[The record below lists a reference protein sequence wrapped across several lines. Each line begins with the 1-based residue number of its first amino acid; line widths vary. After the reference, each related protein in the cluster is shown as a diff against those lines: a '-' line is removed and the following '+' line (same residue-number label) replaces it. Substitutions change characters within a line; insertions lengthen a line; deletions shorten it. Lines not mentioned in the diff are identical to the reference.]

1 MPPPTPPASMAQ
13 RDYYEVLGVPR
24 NASDQEI
31 KSAYRKLALKHH
43 PDRNPGDA
51 HAEERFKE
59 AAEAYGVLGDPDKR
73 RRYDTYGH
81 AGVSGAAGSG
91 FDPTIFADFSDILGD
106 FFGFGDAFGRRR
118 GPRRGSDLR
127 YNLDLT
133 FEEAAFGTEANIRI
147 PRAERCETCSGSG
160 AAPGTEPVVCPN
172 CRGAGQVTFQQGFF
186 SVARTCGQCRGAGR
200 IVSKPCATCKGEGQ
214 RLVEKTLQI
223 KIPPGVDGG
232 SQLRISGEGEA
243 GALGGP
249 HGDLYVVLRVAEHA
263 FFKRDGTHLVCEI
276 PVGVAQAALG
286 ATVEVP
292 TLEGGKAKLTVPEGT
307 QSGAVLKLK
316 GQGVPALGG
325 RGRGDLHVLVRV
337 VVPKHLTSEQR
348 KLFEQL
354 AKTLPVPDL
363 KDKDKSLLDRMKD
376 FLG

>member
-1 MPPPTPPASMAQ
+1 MAQ
-13 RDYYEVLGVPR
+13 RDYYEVLGVSR
-24 NASDQEI
+24 SASDQEI
-31 KSAYRKLALKHH
+31 KSAYRRHALKHH
-43 PDRNPGDA
+43 PDRNPDDA

-73 RRYDTYGH
+73 RRYDAYGH
-81 AGVSGAAGSG
+81 AGVSGAGGGAG

-127 YNLDLT
+127 YNLDIS
-133 FEEAAFGTEANIRI
+133 FEEAAFGTEEQIRI
-147 PRAERCETCSGSG
+147 PRAERCEACSGSG
-160 AAPGTEPVVCPN
+160 AAPGTEPVSCPT

-186 SVARTCGQCRGAGR
+186 SVARTCGQCRGSGR
-200 IVSKPCATCKGEGQ
+200 IVAKPCTTCRGEGQ
-214 RLVEKTLQI
+214 RIVEKTLKI
-223 KIPPGVDGG
+223 KIPAGVDGG
-232 SQLRISGEGEA
+232 SQLRIGGEGEP

-249 HGDLYVVLRVAEHA
+249 SGDLYVALRVAEHE
-263 FFKRDGTHLVCEI
+263 FFKRDGTHLVCEM
-276 PVGVAQAALG
+276 PVGVAQATLG
-286 ATVEVP
+286 ATIEVP
-292 TLEGGKAKLTVPEGT
+292 TLDGGSAKLNVPEGT
-307 QSGAVLKLK
+307 QSGAVLRLK

-337 VVPKHLTSEQR
+337 VIPKHLSSEQR
-348 KLFEQL
+348 RLFEQL

-363 KDKDKSLLDRMKD
+363 NDKDKSLLDRMKE